1 MLDQRQRAFLG
12 AIDALL
18 IQIEAHLIAEKAARA
33 AGESL
38 FLVPKVGR

>member
-1 MLDQRQRAFLG
+1 MLDDRQRAFLG

-18 IQIEAHLIAEKAARA
+18 VQIEAHLIAEKAARA

-38 FLVPKVGR
+38 FMVPKAAR